1 MFRTNDKCFVKP
13 KSEPSNKFYFDFNLE
28 LEGWT
33 KKMKLLKKNVT
44 SILHICAPW
53 HLNKSKSLCYA
64 SIFIMEKKSHQ
75 KQSHGERKQISRHN
89 WEKNRSWNGKRLK
102 KKVGHK
108 YATQDLSI
116 VFVLIFG
123 KNCSKLF
130 CVIDC
135 FRKFDM
141 DCLIPKNNK

>member
-1 MFRTNDKCFVKP
+1 MHLPFKC
-13 KSEPSNKFYFDFNLE
+13 YFDFNLE
-28 LEGWT
+28 LEGRALT
-33 KKMKLLKKNVT
+33 KKNWKYVT
-44 SILHICAPW
+44 SILHNCASW
-53 HLNKSKSLCYA
+53 HLNKSNSLRYA
-64 SIFIMEKKSHQ
+64 STFNYGKKKSHQ

-108 YATQDLSI
+108 YATHDLSI
-116 VFVLIFG
+116 VFVLVFG
-123 KNCSKLF
+123 KNCSKFF

-141 DCLIPKNNK
+141 DCLIPKNNKCLC